1 MPMEKY
7 RSITQFNIQT
17 KASLFLLFSSKIKMA
32 VSPMNTK
39 SNFHGRSISLPSR
52 PHPLIL
58 KCSQH
63 LETLQRSSD
72 ETSSSSS
79 VFHKIDGLRDL
90 IECVENLIQLPLT
103 QDALVHDK
111 HQENW
116 VNNLLDGSLRLLD
129 VCSAAKDAVIHTKE
143 CIRELQSIIRRRGG
157 GSEVTAEAKKFL
169 TSRKVVKKAIS
180 KALTNLKGNTKSCNM
195 LSTNKDHQTLTL
207 IKLLQ
212 NVEVATLST
221 FQRILQFI
229 SGTIQSKSNRWGSIS
244 KLIQSNRVACSQLT
258 DESEFAQVDV
268 ALQSFI
274 FTKTRKL
281 EGINDLQNHLEKT
294 ESSIQD
300 LEEGL
305 EFLFRRLIKIRVSL
319 LNILNN

>member
-1 MPMEKY
+1 
-7 RSITQFNIQT
+7 
-17 KASLFLLFSSKIKMA
+17 MA

-58 KCSQH
+58 KCNQH

-103 QDALVHDK
+103 QDALLHDQ

-129 VCSAAKDAVIHTKE
+129 VCSSAKDAVIHTKE
-143 CIRELQSIIRRRGG
+143 CTRELQSIIRRRGG
-157 GSEVTAEAKKFL
+157 GTEVTAEAKKFL

-180 KALTNLKGNTKSCNM
+180 KVLTNLKANTKNCNV
-195 LSTNKDHQTLTL
+195 LSTKKDHQTEAL

-212 NVEVATLST
+212 DVEVVTLST
-221 FQRILQFI
+221 FQTILQYI
-229 SGTIQSKSNRWGSIS
+229 SGTTQSKSNIFGSIS
-244 KLIQSNRVACSQLT
+244 KLIQPKRVACSLLT

-268 ALQSFI
+268 ALQCFL

-294 ESSIQD
+294 ESCIQD